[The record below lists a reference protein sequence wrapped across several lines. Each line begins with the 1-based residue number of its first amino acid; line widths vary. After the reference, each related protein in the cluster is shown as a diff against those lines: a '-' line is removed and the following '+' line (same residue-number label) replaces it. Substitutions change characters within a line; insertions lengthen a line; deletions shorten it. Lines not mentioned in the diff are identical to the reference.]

1 MVIVQTLKP
10 CLHIARKQLW
20 SVCIITNHG
29 RVSTLMHS
37 FSGKQKI
44 SIYMREKSSSS
55 RVTLEWHI
63 SRIPG
68 RQSEVLFTSQTIL
81 PYTVVYSKILNRDWF
96 SPRLFVG
103 ARSCGCPTTV
113 IQFELFGTNWIPT
126 WFARQLRALL
136 WLPSQCFAQFL
147 KLMKSSTRVL
157 CCLQGLS
164 QTETLK
170 QNFIFS

>member
-10 CLHIARKQLW
+10 WLHIARKQLW

-44 SIYMREKSSSS
+44 GIYMREKKQLLESYSWVTQFKNS
-55 RVTLEWHI
+55 RETI
-63 SRIPG
+63 GI
-68 RQSEVLFTSQTIL
+68 LFTSRTIL
-81 PYTVVYSKILNRDWF
+81 PYTVIYSKILNRDWF
-96 SPRLFVG
+96 SPRPFVG

-136 WLPSQCFAQFL
+136 WLPSQCFAQFF
-147 KLMKSSTRVL
+147 KPM
-157 CCLQGLS
+157 
-164 QTETLK
+164 
-170 QNFIFS
+170 